1 MAAAIKV
8 LHTSHGLSWLHILA
22 LHIEIIDS
30 LFIYNN
36 IIRFHILCCIQEK
49 IFIAIVA
56 TKDVSYERKI
66 YLQVGRC

>member
-30 LFIYNN
+30 LFIY
-36 IIRFHILCCIQEK
+36 IIYAFTYFVVYK
-49 IFIAIVA
+49 
-56 TKDVSYERKI
+56 RK
-66 YLQVGRC
+66 